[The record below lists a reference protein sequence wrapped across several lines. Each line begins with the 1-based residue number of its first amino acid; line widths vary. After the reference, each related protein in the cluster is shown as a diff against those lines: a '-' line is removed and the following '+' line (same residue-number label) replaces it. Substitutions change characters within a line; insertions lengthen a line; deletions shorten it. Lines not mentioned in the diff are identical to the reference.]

1 MAAEIRTLY
10 DGDTEVLPRTTA
22 SAVST
27 EDGTSVDV
35 ALQKNKKD
43 LLDHIEDKD
52 NPHGVT
58 AAQVGAAE
66 AVHSHVKAD
75 ISDFAHTHT
84 KADISDFPTEMAPT
98 AHTHN
103 ATDVMTS
110 DGATVEAKLT
120 EISGQIG
127 DISTMLDNINGEV
140 I

>member
-1 MAAEIRTLY
+1 MAAEIRTLH

-66 AVHSHVKAD
+66 AVHTHTKAD
-75 ISDFAHTHT
+75 ISDFAHTH
-84 KADISDFPTEMAPT
+84 
-98 AHTHN
+98 N
-103 ATDVMTS
+103 ATDVMTA